1 MVEGCKYNLKTPHR
15 SYLTQ
20 ILKAEKNS
28 VIFIEKSQK
37 PKMVAPLVNQIP
49 WLPLHPYKIF
59 SSINYELISNPIAS
73 DSSYLILCF
82 PLHLQLV
89 Q

>member
-1 MVEGCKYNLKTPHR
+1 
-15 SYLTQ
+15 
-20 ILKAEKNS
+20 
-28 VIFIEKSQK
+28 
-37 PKMVAPLVNQIP
+37 MVAPLVNQVP
-49 WLPLHPYKIF
+49 WLPLHPYKIL
-59 SSINYELISNPIAS
+59 SSINYELTSNPIAS

>member
-1 MVEGCKYNLKTPHR
+1 VVEGCKYNLKTPHR

-49 WLPLHPYKIF
+49 
-59 SSINYELISNPIAS
+59 
-73 DSSYLILCF
+73 
-82 PLHLQLV
+82 
-89 Q
+89 